1 MAESHAKNNSET
13 ALIYPLSATLEPQRL
28 RYPSSQ
34 TAAHQTST
42 DHPGCRDAII
52 KNKTGI
58 LIPIKDS
65 EKLSNQIEYLAFN
78 HNLRKSMGA
87 EGRKL
92 AESQFSIN
100 LVVEQHMK
108 IYDDILNKL

>member
-1 MAESHAKNNSET
+1 MFEVYERSHIVCLPSFYGEGLPKV
-13 ALIYPLSATLEPQRL
+13 LIE
-28 RYPSSQ
+28 
-34 TAAHQTST
+34 AASCGRAIITT

-65 EKLSNQIEYLAFN
+65 EKLSNQIEHLAFN
-78 HNLRKSMGA
+78 HNLRKTMGA

-108 IYDDILNKL
+108 IYDDILYKL